1 MFVCYRIKKIGGGAS
16 FVYYACSVEVSV
28 NKTPFAASFKRGS
41 APLKVGTKDDAI
53 HFPNKEAA
61 AVFARCMAM
70 CGDRGWKVKE
80 V

>member
-41 APLKVGTKDDAI
+41 APLKVGD
-53 HFPNKEAA
+53 
-61 AVFARCMAM
+61 
-70 CGDRGWKVKE
+70 
-80 V
+80 